1 MNSGKEVMTK
11 VINGHMYEI
20 AKDKDDANKVLGV
33 PVALS
38 MDAVN
43 AAKSDPEHYLN
54 KTLELDP
61 KTLEPIVKDESEKES
76 ESAYDKLR
84 RLKGDIDAG
93 DDSGA
98 GSGIGVSN
106 DSPDFV

>member
-1 MNSGKEVMTK
+1 MNSEKEVTTK

-20 AKDKDDANKVLGV
+20 SEDKTQAK

-38 MDAVN
+38 KDAAI

-61 KTLEPIVKDESEKES
+61 KTLEPIIKNEEKKATNKLQEMLAKSKSEELEESEVKDI
-76 ESAYDKLR
+76 
-84 RLKGDIDAG
+84 KG
-93 DDSGA
+93 
-98 GSGIGVSN
+98 
-106 DSPDFV
+106 PDFV

>member
-1 MNSGKEVMTK
+1 MNSGKEATTK

-20 AKDKDDANKVLGV
+20 TKDKDDENKVLGV

-61 KTLEPIVKDESEKES
+61 KTLEPIVEEKEKKATNKLQEMLAKSKAEES
-76 ESAYDKLR
+76 ESKDKDVD
-84 RLKGDIDAG
+84 GP
-93 DDSGA
+93 
-98 GSGIGVSN
+98 N
-106 DSPDFV
+106 FV